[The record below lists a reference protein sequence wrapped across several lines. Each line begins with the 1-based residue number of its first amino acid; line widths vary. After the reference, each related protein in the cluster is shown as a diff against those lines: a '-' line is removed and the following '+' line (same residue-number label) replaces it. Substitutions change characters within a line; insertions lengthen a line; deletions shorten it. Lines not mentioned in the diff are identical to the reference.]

1 MAVKSKIVIDI
12 RDVWKVYQMG
22 KVQVPALR
30 GLDLQVVDKEF
41 LAIMG
46 PSGSGKSTAINIIGC
61 LDIPT
66 RGHVFLDSKDIAKMP
81 ESTLAK
87 IRGQK
92 IGFIFQQFN
101 LIPSLSALENVML
114 PMIFQD
120 IPEEKRLKRGKE
132 LLKLVG
138 LAERMK
144 HRPSEL
150 SGGEQQ
156 RVAIARALANN
167 PEIVLAD
174 EPTGNLDTKTGEL
187 IMDLL
192 VDLHEKEK
200 KTIIVITHDA
210 DIANYAD
217 RKLILK
223 DGKLIKDK
231 HDHKEYAAEGP
242 RHAHK
247 R

>member
-1 MAVKSKIVIDI
+1 MATKPKIVIDV

-22 KVQVPALR
+22 KVEVPALR
-30 GLDLQVVDKEF
+30 GLDLQVVEKEF

-46 PSGSGKSTAINIIGC
+46 PSGSGKSTAMNIIGC

-66 RGHVFLDSKDIAKMP
+66 RGHVFLDSKDIAKMS

-101 LIPSLSALENVML
+101 LIPSLNALENVVL

-120 IPEEKRLKRGKE
+120 IPDEKRLKRGKE

-138 LAERMK
+138 LAERMT

-187 IMDLL
+187 IMNLL
-192 VDLHEKEK
+192 VDLHKKEK

-210 DIANYAD
+210 DIANYAQ

-223 DGKLIKDK
+223 DGKLIKDR
-231 HDHKEYAAEGP
+231 HNHRTYAAEGKI
-242 RHAHK
+242 HGHK
-247 R
+247 